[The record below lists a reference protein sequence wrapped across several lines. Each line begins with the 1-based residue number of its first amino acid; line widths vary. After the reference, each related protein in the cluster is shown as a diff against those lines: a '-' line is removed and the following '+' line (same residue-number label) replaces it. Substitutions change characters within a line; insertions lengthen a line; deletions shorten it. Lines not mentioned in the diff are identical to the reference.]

1 MKIHANF
8 QLPAFTHFDPAGF
21 IPSPAAGVNRFML
34 DRIGNEKARATT
46 IVEYQA
52 NSNFPSHTHI
62 GGEEYLVLAGTFHDE
77 HGVYPVGSYVRNP
90 VGTQHAP
97 WVESDGCT
105 IWVKLLQ
112 MADPSSSS
120 SSSSDMD
127 SEPLHVAPTRPST
140 SSGTSGGGSTCSA
153 LVELYHNELTGE
165 RVQMCW
171 LDPEQPLVV
180 DEQTEKS
187 EELFVVEGS
196 LLLRKNSKDHDND
209 SQKDKDKGDEY
220 QKWAWLRFPVGS
232 DQDPVRNS
240 LRAGATGAQV
250 LRKTGHLTE
259 HALSMEKVQI
269 ADDESFR
276 VMQ

>member
-8 QLPAFTHFDPAGF
+8 CLPAFTHFNQAGF

-52 NSNFPSHTHI
+52 NSKFPEHTHI

-77 HGVYPVGSYVRNP
+77 HGIYPVGTYVRNP

-97 WVESDGCT
+97 WVEGDGCT

-112 MADPSSSS
+112 MADNSSSIH
-120 SSSSDMD
+120 SSDID
-127 SEPLHVAPTRPST
+127 SVPMQVAAMRPGSG
-140 SSGTSGGGSTCSA
+140 SSG
-153 LVELYHNELTGE
+153 LVELYHNEKTGE
-165 RVQMCW
+165 RVEMCW
-171 LDPEQPLVV
+171 LDPEQPMVV
-180 DEQTEKS
+180 DEQTAKS

-196 LLLRKNSKDHDND
+196 LLLRKNKNRDDSND
-209 SQKDKDKGDEY
+209 SLVEQEADTDKEEY
-220 QKWAWLRFPVGS
+220 KKWAWLRFPVGS
-232 DQDPVRNS
+232 DQDLVRKT
-240 LRAGATGAQV
+240 LIAGATGAQV

-259 HALSMEKVQI
+259 RALSLEKVQI
-269 ADDESFR
+269 ADDETFR
-276 VMQ
+276 VLE